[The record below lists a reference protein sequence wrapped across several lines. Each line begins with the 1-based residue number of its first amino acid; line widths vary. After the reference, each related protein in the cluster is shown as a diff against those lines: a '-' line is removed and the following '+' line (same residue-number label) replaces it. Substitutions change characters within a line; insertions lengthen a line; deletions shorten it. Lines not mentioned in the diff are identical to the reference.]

1 MFDVISSRMDAFERE
16 SDSWKA
22 DHIEALACMDF
33 ELFVQGAIAVREGIE
48 LLHERI
54 DIVANGDNLKAGS
67 MRQFL
72 WNLTQRW
79 LNRCEDIDR
88 EARGFEV
95 RNFDVKGMVEF
106 RRLWCDTVQAVQQS
120 NEPAV
125 PHVPLNESTIRIRKP
140 MHFYSV
146 TER

>member
-1 MFDVISSRMDAFERE
+1 MFDVISNRMDAFERE

-22 DHIEALACMDF
+22 DHIEAMACMDF
-33 ELFVQGAIAVREGIE
+33 ELFVQGAIAVREGLE
-48 LLHERI
+48 LLHERV
-54 DIVANGDNLKAGS
+54 DGVAKDDHVKAGL

-88 EARGFEV
+88 EARGFED
-95 RNFDVKGMVEF
+95 RDFDVKGMVEF
-106 RRLWCDTVQAVQQS
+106 RRLWRDTVQAVELS
-120 NEPAV
+120 KEPVV

-140 MHFYSV
+140 IHSYSV
-146 TER
+146 TET